1 VVRFW
6 DSSALVALAFP
17 EASSA
22 AASTLA
28 DEDDGFVLWWGTA
41 IEIESA
47 LQRSARE
54 ERTSTFALRRARAF
68 LTAVEERA
76 AEVAPTA
83 EVRERARR
91 LVRVHDL
98 RAADALQ
105 LAAALTWCAGEP
117 REEGFVS
124 FDRRLRLAAELEG
137 FSVLPVEEPSE
148 H

>member
-1 VVRFW
+1 MRFW

-17 EASSA
+17 EAASA

-28 DEDDGFVLWWGTA
+28 DEDDDVVLWWGTPV
-41 IEIESA
+41 ELESA

-54 ERTSTFALRRARAF
+54 RRISPFAVRRARAF
-68 LTAVEERA
+68 LTEVEQRA
-76 AEVAPTA
+76 AEVAPAA

-105 LAAALTWCAGEP
+105 LAAALAWCAGEP
-117 REEGFVS
+117 QEESFVS

-137 FSVLPVEEPSE
+137 FSVLPVEEPADP
-148 H
+148 